1 MITVFHNASQVVTV
15 NSNGKLFKRGKEQN
29 EIGVLENYSVVIENE
44 IIKDILPSSSIKS
57 FSDNKIIDLTG
68 KIILPG
74 LIDCHTHIVF
84 AGSRAN
90 EFKLKLQGISYEEI
104 AAKGGGIQSTVNQ
117 TRNASIEELFN
128 LAKKRIEYFITQG
141 ITSLEIKSGYGLNFE
156 SEIKIL
162 EVIKL
167 LNNKLPIDI
176 IPTFLG
182 AHTFPSEFKNDRDF
196 YIKSI
201 IDEMLPFISENKLA
215 EYCDG
220 FCESTAFS
228 SDEINLIFNKAKEL
242 GFKLRLHTEQFNS
255 IGGLETALKHNAVSV
270 DHLEVLPGELI
281 NKLSN
286 SETTSVLLPGVS
298 FFLNYNFAPA
308 RKIIDNNGIV
318 ALSTDF
324 NPGSSHI
331 LNLHFIMSLAAMR
344 MKMTPEEIISAITI
358 NAANVLGISGKR
370 GSIEIN
376 KFADFSIFDTDNFE
390 NIIYSIGQNLCVS
403 TVKNGNIVFK
413 NFKNE

>member
-15 NSNGKLFKRGKEQN
+15 NSNGKLFKRGN
-29 EIGVLENYSVVIENE
+29 ELNDIGVLENHSVVIENDL
-44 IIKDILPSSSIKS
+44 IKDVLPSFSIINL
-57 FSDNKIIDLTG
+57 SDNKVLDLSG

-74 LIDCHTHIVF
+74 LIDCHTHIVY

-117 TRNASIEELFN
+117 TRNASKEELFA
-128 LAKKRIEYFITQG
+128 LAKKRIEYFISQG

-167 LNNKLPIDI
+167 LNDKLPIDI
-176 IPTFLG
+176 TPTFLG
-182 AHTFPSEFKNDRDF
+182 AHTFPLEYKNDRDF
-196 YIKSI
+196 YIKMI
-201 IDEMLPFISENKLA
+201 IEEMLPYISENKLA
-215 EYCDG
+215 ENCDG
-220 FCESTAFS
+220 FCESTAFNA
-228 SDEINLIFNKAKEL
+228 DEIDLIFNKAKEL

-255 IGGLETALKHNAVSV
+255 IGGLQTALKHDAISV
-270 DHLEVLPGELI
+270 DHLEVLPKELI
-281 NKLSN
+281 NNLAISN
-286 SETTSVLLPGVS
+286 VTSVLLPGVS
-298 FFLNYNFAPA
+298 FFLNYSFAPA
-308 RKIIDNNGIV
+308 RELIDNNGIV

-344 MKMTPEEIISAITI
+344 MKMTPEEIISAVTI
-358 NAANVLGISGKR
+358 NAANVLGISDKL
-370 GSIEIN
+370 GSIEQN
-376 KFADFSIFDTDNFE
+376 KKADLSIFETDNYE
-390 NIIYSIGQNLCVS
+390 NIIYSIGQNLCCG
-403 TVKNGNIVFK
+403 TVKNGELIYKSF
-413 NFKNE
+413 